1 MQKRLV
7 SLSLIR
13 IGVFSIL
20 IITNSNTYLD
30 FPKCCKKKG
39 IQIVYYTLP
48 TNKVTSFFSKQ
59 YLIDYEK
66 ELEEIKHRFILLDG
80 TPLITLDSLDFRNSD
95 HLNTLGASIV
105 SKTILNGI
113 IANQKLRSFFSL
125 PDTIL
130 SIRE

>member
-1 MQKRLV
+1 MKDNNKFQYLFR
-7 SLSLIR
+7 
-13 IGVFSIL
+13 FSEL
-20 IITNSNTYLD
+20 LQ
-30 FPKCCKKKG
+30 KKG

-48 TNKVTSFFSKQ
+48 TNKVTSFFSRQ
-59 YLIDYEK
+59 YLKDYEK

-80 TPLITLDSLDFRNSD
+80 TPVITLDSLDFRNSD